1 MDIKGLKENLEKD
14 IGKLGFHLYDLKYS
28 KNDNILSVIID
39 ESLDLNKIEDL
50 SKKISK
56 IMDKY
61 DESFNN
67 YILDVCSAG
76 IERPIKT
83 LEEVKK
89 NINEYVNIKLDKKS
103 VEGVIK
109 KVNGDIIQLEYLDK
123 NIKKMMD
130 VNYKKIKKIRKAVKI
145 WAVLI

>member
-1 MDIKGLKENLEKD
+1 MDIKVLKKNLQKD
-14 IGKLGFHLYDLKYS
+14 IEGLGFHLYDLKFN

-39 ESLDLNKIEDL
+39 ESLDLNGIEEL
-50 SKKISK
+50 SRKISK

-61 DESFNN
+61 DESFSN

-89 NINEYVNIKLDKKS
+89 NINEYVSIKLDKKS
-103 VEGVIK
+103 IEGIIK
-109 KVNGDIIQLEYLDK
+109 GVDGEIIKLQYLEK
-123 NIKKMMD
+123 NIKKTMD
-130 VNYKKIKKIRKAVKI
+130 VNFKKIKKIRKAVKI
-145 WAVLI
+145 

>member
-103 VEGVIK
+103 IEGVIK

-145 WAVLI
+145 

>member
-1 MDIKGLKENLEKD
+1 MDIKGLKENLDKD

-103 VEGVIK
+103 IEGVIK

-145 WAVLI
+145 

>member
-1 MDIKGLKENLEKD
+1 MDIKGLKENLDKD

-50 SKKISK
+50 SKKLSK

-83 LEEVKK
+83 LDEVKK
-89 NINEYVNIKLDKKS
+89 SINEYVNIKLDKKS
-103 VEGVIK
+103 IEGVIK

-145 WAVLI
+145 

>member
-83 LEEVKK
+83 LDEVKK

-103 VEGVIK
+103 IEGVIK

-145 WAVLI
+145 

>member
-83 LEEVKK
+83 LDEVKK
-89 NINEYVNIKLDKKS
+89 SINEYVNIKLDKKS
-103 VEGVIK
+103 IEGVIK

-145 WAVLI
+145 

>member
-1 MDIKGLKENLEKD
+1 MDIKGLKNNLQKD
-14 IGKLGFHLYDLKYS
+14 IENLGFHLYDLKFN
-28 KNDNILSVIID
+28 KNENILSVIID
-39 ESLDLNKIEDL
+39 ESLDLNGIEDL
-50 SKKISK
+50 SKKVSK

-76 IERPIKT
+76 LEKPIKT

-89 NINEYVNIKLDKKS
+89 NIDEYVNIKLDKKS
-103 VEGVIK
+103 IEGVIK
-109 KVNGDIIQLEYLDK
+109 KVKDDIITIQYLDK
-123 NIKKMMD
+123 NIKKTID

-145 WAVLI
+145 

>member
-14 IGKLGFHLYDLKYS
+14 IGKLGFHLYNLKYS

-89 NINEYVNIKLDKKS
+89 SINEYVNIKLDKKS
-103 VEGVIK
+103 IEGVIK

-145 WAVLI
+145 

>member
-14 IGKLGFHLYDLKYS
+14 IGKLGFHLYNLKYS

-67 YILDVCSAG
+67 QILDVCSAG

-89 NINEYVNIKLDKKS
+89 SINEYVNIKLDKKS
-103 VEGVIK
+103 IEGVIK

-145 WAVLI
+145 

>member
-50 SKKISK
+50 SKKVSK

-103 VEGVIK
+103 IEGVIK

-145 WAVLI
+145 

>member
-1 MDIKGLKENLEKD
+1 MDIKGLRKDLEKD
-14 IGKLGFHLYDLKYS
+14 IEKLGFHLYDLKYS

-83 LEEVKK
+83 LDEVKK
-89 NINEYVNIKLDKKS
+89 SINEYVNIKLDKKS
-103 VEGVIK
+103 IEGVIK

-145 WAVLI
+145 

>member
-103 VEGVIK
+103 IEGVIK

-123 NIKKMMD
+123 NIKKLMD

-145 WAVLI
+145 